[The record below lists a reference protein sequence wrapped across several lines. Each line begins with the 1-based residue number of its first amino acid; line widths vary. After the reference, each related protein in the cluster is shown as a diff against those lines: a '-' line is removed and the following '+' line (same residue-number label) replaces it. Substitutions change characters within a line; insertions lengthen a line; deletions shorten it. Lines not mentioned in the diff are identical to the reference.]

1 MKIHKGFL
9 QGSEEW
15 FALRRGRVTASNFS
29 RIITP
34 AKAAYS
40 AQAKSYMRDLVVE
53 CFCPDYAKFIGNKWT
68 ERGTEMEPEARKAFE
83 KHTGAATEQVA
94 FVTAEKWGHVVG
106 CSPDSL
112 ILNMIGQPIAGLEI
126 KCPSPFTHA
135 EYIEDGTL
143 PDQYKA
149 QVHGSMAVTGLDEW
163 HFFSY
168 FPGLQPLHLIVTRD
182 EYTAKIE
189 AAIDQF
195 VIEYGAYRQ
204 MMTPKLQL
212 KTKHD
217 NEHN

>member
-1 MKIHKGFL
+1 MKIHKGFA

-53 CFCPDYAKFIGNKWT
+53 CFCPDFAKFIGNKWT
-68 ERGTEMEPEARKAFE
+68 DRGTEMEPEARKAFE
-83 KHTGAATEQVA
+83 QHTGLVTEQVA
-94 FVTAEKWGHVVG
+94 FVTADKWGHVVG

-112 ILNMIGQPIAGLEI
+112 ILNANGFSIAGLEI

-135 EYIEDGTL
+135 EYIEAGVL
-143 PDQYKA
+143 LDQYKA
-149 QVHGSMAVTGLDEW
+149 QVHGSMAVTGLDQW

-168 FPGLQPLHLIVTRD
+168 FPGLQPLHLVVTRD
-182 EYTAKIE
+182 DYTAKIE

-212 KTKHD
+212 KA
-217 NEHN
+217 